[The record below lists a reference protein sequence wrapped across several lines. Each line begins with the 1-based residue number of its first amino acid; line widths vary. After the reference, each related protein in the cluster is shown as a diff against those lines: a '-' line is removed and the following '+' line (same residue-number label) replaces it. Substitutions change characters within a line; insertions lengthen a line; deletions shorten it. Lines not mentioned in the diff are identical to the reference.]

1 MANENIEKILK
12 NKEKQIKERED
23 KLRRLKATSTTKLD
37 EVQLDLAYEIGFETA
52 LEYILKRI
60 NGITGGDKSG
70 S

>member
-23 KLRRLKATSTTKLD
+23 KLRHLKATSTTKLD

>member
-1 MANENIEKILK
+1 MLYAPDA
-12 NKEKQIKERED
+12 ERED

-70 S
+70 H

>member
-23 KLRRLKATSTTKLD
+23 KLRRLKTTSTTKLD

>member
-12 NKEKQIKERED
+12 NKEKQIAERES
-23 KLRRLKATSTTKLD
+23 KLRYLKTKSTTILD
-37 EVQLDLAYEIGFETA
+37 ELQLNLAYEIGFEAA
-52 LEYILKRI
+52 LEYVLKRI

>member
-70 S
+70 R